1 MFAHGFSRCVGILF
15 DDGARIVYRLSGP
28 GTSGATLRVYIESLE
43 PDVSKHD
50 LDAQVALVE
59 LIGAA
64 LRISELRE
72 RTGRGAPTVI
82 T

>member
-1 MFAHGFSRCVGILF
+1 VSEHQGLRILF
-15 DDGARIVYRLSGP
+15 EDGSRIVYRLSGT
-28 GTSGATLRVYIESLE
+28 GTSGATLRLYVESFE
-43 PDVSKHD
+43 GDAAKHG
-50 LDAQVALVE
+50 LDAQVALAE

-72 RTGRGAPTVI
+72 HTGRGAPTVI